1 MSDMTS
7 FLPVVAMA
15 QPGQGSSSALVQLFP
30 FVLML
35 GIFYVLVLLPMRK
48 RQKKVQE
55 FQANLKV
62 GDRVITTGGFFGQIT
77 RLEESKLNEGKTI
90 QVQIADKVRIETT
103 RASIGGY
110 QGQEPVVQ
118 PDGR

>member
-1 MSDMTS
+1 MSDMTP
-7 FLPVVAMA
+7 LPSVLAMA
-15 QPGQGSSSALVQLFP
+15 QPGPGSGSALVQIFP

-55 FQANLKV
+55 FQSSLKV
-62 GDRVITTGGFFGQIT
+62 GDRVITTGGLFGQIT

-90 QVQIADKVRIETT
+90 QVQLADKVRVEMT

-118 PDGR
+118 PDSR